1 MTLIPYDGHLPE
13 VDPSAF
19 VAPGVTVVGRVR
31 VGPDASLWF
40 GTVVRGDVNAVTVG
54 ERTNIQDGC
63 VVHVTEELPAQIGP
77 DVTVGHRAVVHGCT
91 VREASLIGMGAV
103 VLDGATVGPHALVA
117 AGSLV
122 REGFTVPPRTLVAG
136 VPARVVRQL
145 TDAEVEALYESAR
158 HYVAYARRYQEQGRT
173 GV

>member
-1 MTLIPYDGHLPE
+1 
-13 VDPSAF
+13 
-19 VAPGVTVVGRVR
+19 
-31 VGPDASLWF
+31 
-40 GTVVRGDVNAVTVG
+40 
-54 ERTNIQDGC
+54 
-63 VVHVTEELPAQIGP
+63 
-77 DVTVGHRAVVHGCT
+77 
-91 VREASLIGMGAV
+91 MGAV